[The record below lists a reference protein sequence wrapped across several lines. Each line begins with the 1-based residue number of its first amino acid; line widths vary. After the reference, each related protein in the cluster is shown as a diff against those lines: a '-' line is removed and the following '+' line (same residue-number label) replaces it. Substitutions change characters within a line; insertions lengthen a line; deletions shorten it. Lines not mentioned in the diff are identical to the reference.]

1 MALWKKLI
9 IGVFALI
16 LVFWFFPSIKATL
29 AESKHA
35 PKDWAGVL
43 VPIALVVLFIL
54 FLITT
59 L

>member
-1 MALWKKLI
+1 MELWEKLV

-16 LVFWFFPSIKATL
+16 LVFWLFPGIKATME
-29 AESKHA
+29 ESRNA

-43 VPIALVVLFIL
+43 IPIALVVLFIL
-54 FLITT
+54 FLVST